1 LPNIAEFE
9 VSTQNPILAIF
20 GSSGDFGNCFDITNL
35 PNYTATKSD
44 SFPGGLWPFVRPFS
58 GCYHKAVITRKA
70 LFSRNILI
78 LAATLVFAI
87 GAVGL
92 PPALPPVPN
101 TVSSI
106 TPEELRMHLQF
117 LASDELGGRY
127 TLSPS
132 FAIAAR
138 YLAAHLE
145 ADGFRGAGEHGS
157 FLQTF
162 EVVSTKLDPAK
173 TSLELTLNGQT
184 ATYSFGEI
192 FATQSPS
199 GGSAQG
205 DIVFVGAGI
214 SSASQKHDDYA
225 GLDVKGKIVLVAGGT
240 PAGVDISRVTPAE
253 QGEGAARAHGATGV
267 LQIPQQRFVQFLR
280 DKAAMSRIAGR
291 EVVSLARD
299 SEGRLPALTLSPDVA
314 DKLLAAAGLNLK
326 DVYQAISKKEP
337 LQPKVLEASARISI
351 GLQQTRQTT
360 QNVAGILE
368 GSDPHLKNEYVIF
381 SAHYDHLKTGPNG
394 EIYHGADDDGSGT
407 SAVLAIAHAMS
418 LDRPKRSVL
427 VMFHAGEELGLLG
440 SEYNTDYAP
449 VVPLDKVVVD
459 LNIDMIG
466 RSKPAG
472 DTQTDDE
479 HLTDANTV
487 YLVGSNRISAELHKL
502 SEETNSQFQKMK
514 LDYYY
519 NDPNNPERIYF
530 RSDHWN
536 YAKHGVP
543 IIFYFDGT
551 HVDYHKPTD
560 TVDKIDFT
568 KMTQITRLVFE
579 TGWRIANLDHRL
591 AKDAASGRN

>member
-1 LPNIAEFE
+1 M
-9 VSTQNPILAIF
+9 
-20 GSSGDFGNCFDITNL
+20 
-35 PNYTATKSD
+35 
-44 SFPGGLWPFVRPFS
+44 GLFCR
-58 GCYHKAVITRKA
+58 CYHKEVRTSKTFLIRSLLA
-70 LFSRNILI
+70 LW
-78 LAATLVFAI
+78 TLVFAI
-87 GAVGL
+87 GGAAL
-92 PPALPPVPN
+92 PPANLPPVPN
-101 TVSSI
+101 TVTSI

-127 TLSPS
+127 TLSPN

-145 ADGFRGAGEHGS
+145 AYGFHGAGENGS

-162 EVVSTKLDPAK
+162 EVVSVKLDPSK
-173 TSLELTLNGQT
+173 TSLELTVNGNS
-184 ATYSFGEI
+184 ATYSYGEI
-192 FATQSPS
+192 FATQTPS
-199 GGSAQG
+199 SGSAQAE
-205 DIVFVGAGI
+205 IVFVGSGV

-225 GLDVKGKIVLVAGGT
+225 GLNVRGKIVLVAGGT
-240 PAGVDISRVTPAE
+240 PAGVDASRLGPSE
-253 QGEGAARAHGATGV
+253 QGEGAARAHGAAGV
-267 LQIPQQRFVQFLR
+267 LQVPQQRFAEIMR
-280 DKAAMSRIAGR
+280 DRALVDRFAGR
-291 EVVSLARD
+291 EIVRLARD
-299 SEGRLPALTLSPDVA
+299 TEGRLPSLTLGPEVA

-326 DVYQAISKKEP
+326 AVYQAISKKEP
-337 LQPKVLEASARISI
+337 LQPKALDASARVSI
-351 GLQQTRQTT
+351 AVQQTRTST

-368 GSDPHLKNEYVIF
+368 GTDPKLKNEYVIF

-407 SAVLAIAHAMS
+407 TAVLAIAHAMS

-440 SEYNTDYAP
+440 SQYNTDYAP
-449 VVPLDKVVVD
+449 VVPLGDVVAD

-472 DTQTDDE
+472 DTRKEDE

-487 YLVGSNRISAELHKL
+487 YLVGSNRISQELHQL
-502 SEETNSQFQKMK
+502 SEDTNAQFQKMK

-591 AKDAASGRN
+591 AKTQ